1 MSDLIKA
8 IRSDI
13 NFGYISLDCYKLNT
27 HLFEKRFGVTGI
39 SISLG
44 YSKEWFG
51 RLPKQGKKQFKTL
64 LEEGFTGCQIDVS
77 VSREDNS
84 GASEAKTISIRD
96 FNKVVAYEAL
106 VKKNVK
112 AIILLVALSE
122 KGLEK
127 LITDVFDNKPLDW
140 FASNIIHY
148 SRWTYEQREEVLAG
162 LREELLE
169 LYPWSRNEPDYWD
182 VDYRIDS
189 GDFPPSLDKVS
200 TSTVLLAMGAI
211 ASEKVGQIA
220 ITLPK

>member
-1 MSDLIKA
+1 MLFLNGLHLIKA

-127 LITDVFDNKPLDW
+127 LITDAFDNKPLDW

-189 GDFPPSLDKVS
+189 GDFPPSLD
-200 TSTVLLAMGAI
+200 
-211 ASEKVGQIA
+211 VGCIYKSM
-220 ITLPK
+220 IPVMPT